1 MKYKKY
7 PDEETVNGYLKR
19 KEPLSIAIPFDGE
32 KPVLMSHVDDAF
44 EHHILLAQF
53 DIRQTDIDKFFR
65 IIADDESAEW
75 TFVCPRDYKGITDR
89 QKRIIR
95 FYNDGFSAISEVLSD
110 IGYFS
115 DIRIPKRYRRHFEA
129 MGDARI
135 FRNKRSD
142 QIGAMVH

>member
-19 KEPLSIAIPFDGE
+19 KEPLIIAIPFDGE
-32 KPVLMSHVDDAF
+32 KSVLMSHVDDAF

-53 DIRQTDIDKFFR
+53 DIRQTDIDKYFR

-115 DIRIPKRYRRHFEA
+115 DIRIPKRYRRHFET